1 MINRLLPK
9 VLVVDDDP
17 AVRRFFREALETIT
31 AQVAEAADAA
41 FALES
46 IESGDFD
53 IIVCDVWM
61 PGASGLDLLSM
72 AQQTRWDIGFI
83 LVTGEIQ
90 VETVVAALRMQAS
103 DFLLKPLTA
112 EEVSRSV
119 TRAFER
125 LVAAR
130 QARAYRGSLE
140 TSIQRRTR
148 ELEMALS
155 ELESN
160 YQMTLEALVAALDSR
175 EHETFSHSLRV
186 RAYTRH
192 LARRAGFPPAL
203 LPSLEQ
209 GALLHDIGKIAVAD
223 AILLKPGKLTPEEW
237 IEMRKHPIAG
247 DEILKHVP
255 FLRPASAIVRNHHE
269 RFDGTGYPDALKGVE
284 IPLGARLFTVADT
297 LDAMTSDR
305 AYRKGPGFEAARAEI
320 LRHSGRQFDPHIV
333 ELFLR
338 IPPASWAEAREE
350 AGSARGLGNDN
361 WTPAREVNKQAL

>member
-9 VLVVDDDP
+9 VLVVDDDR
-17 AVRRFFREALETIT
+17 AVRMFLCEALRPVT
-31 AQVAEAADAA
+31 AHVAEAADAA
-41 FALES
+41 VALES

-53 IIVCDVWM
+53 LIMCDVWM

-72 AQQTRWDIGFI
+72 AQQNRWDVGFI

-90 VETVVAALRMQAS
+90 AETVIAALRLQAS

-112 EEVSRSV
+112 EEVTRSA

-125 LVAAR
+125 LGLTR

-148 ELEMALS
+148 ELEAALG

-160 YQMTLEALVAALDSR
+160 YQMTLEALVVSLDAR

-186 RAYTRH
+186 RAYTRY
-192 LARRAGFPPAL
+192 LARKTGFPPAL
-203 LPSLEQ
+203 MPSLEQ

-223 AILLKPGKLTPEEW
+223 AILLKPAKLTAEEW
-237 IEMRKHPIAG
+237 VEMRKHPVAG
-247 DEILKHVP
+247 DDILKRVP
-255 FLRPASAIVRNHHE
+255 FLRPASAIVRHHHE
-269 RFDGTGYPDALKGVE
+269 RFDGTGYPDALKGAG

-305 AYRKGPGFEAARAEI
+305 TYRKGPGFEAAQTEI
-320 LRHSGRQFDPHIV
+320 QRCSGMQFDPHIV
-333 ELFLR
+333 ELFLKVPVATWR
-338 IPPASWAEAREE
+338 QVREE
-350 AGSARGLGNDN
+350 AGSDSVVA
-361 WTPAREVNKQAL
+361 K

>member
-1 MINRLLPK
+1 
-9 VLVVDDDP
+9 
-17 AVRRFFREALETIT
+17 
-31 AQVAEAADAA
+31 
-41 FALES
+41 LES

-72 AQQTRWDIGFI
+72 AQQTRWDVGFI

-90 VETVVAALRMQAS
+90 VETVILALRLQAS

-112 EEVSRSV
+112 EEITRSV
-119 TRAFER
+119 TRTFER
-125 LVAAR
+125 LLSLR
-130 QARAYRGSLE
+130 QARAYKGSLE
-140 TSIQRRTR
+140 TSIQRRTH
-148 ELEMALS
+148 ELEVALS

-186 RAYTRH
+186 RAYTRY

-209 GALLHDIGKIAVAD
+209 GALLHDIGKISVAD
-223 AILLKPGKLTPEEW
+223 AILLKPAKLTADEW
-237 IEMRKHPIAG
+237 MEMRRHPVAG
-247 DEILKHVP
+247 DDILKRVP
-255 FLRPASAIVRNHHE
+255 FLRPASAVVRHHHE
-269 RFDGTGYPDALKGVE
+269 RYDGTGYPDGLKGAE

-305 AYRKGPGFEAARAEI
+305 SYRKGPGFEAARKEVQ
-320 LRHSGRQFDPHIV
+320 RWSGRQFDPHIV
-333 ELFLR
+333 DLFLK
-338 IPPASWAEAREE
+338 IPPATWLRVRDE
-350 AGSARGLGNDN
+350 AGNCPVLA
-361 WTPAREVNKQAL
+361 K